1 MMMEIE
7 QQVWMKEKMKIEDL
21 VFICLVPTTI
31 NNTGKSK
38 LIRRNSV
45 KLRKPSLRIK
55 DTGKSKNFPI
65 SLLSLSLYF
74 NA

>member
-1 MMMEIE
+1 
-7 QQVWMKEKMKIEDL
+7 MKEKMKIEDL
-21 VFICLVPTTI
+21 VFICLVPTAI

-55 DTGKSKNFPI
+55 DTGKSKNFLI

-74 NA
+74 NV